1 MRRPLARLML
11 SSMALAISSS
21 PALAAGKGD
30 PDTVIHAGRLIDGVS
45 QQPRAHVTIRIH
57 DGRIVAVEDGFSA
70 PKGATV
76 IDLSNETV
84 MPGMIDCHV
93 HITGGG
99 SRDRLHTSPERVAIQ
114 SSWNMRNILMHG
126 VTAVRDVSGDINV
139 LKALQESIEA
149 GLTPGPHLW
158 YSGMSLTPTGGPADF
173 SKGQDPAW
181 TRSDGWLDNVIDSP
195 NEAVHA
201 VRDRKQ
207 KGASVIKIN
216 SSGGV
221 ASSGIDVSKQVLAQ
235 DELDAIVRTA
245 HSLKMKVA
253 THAHGEPGIH
263 AALLAGV
270 DSIEHGT
277 FANEGDYKL
286 MKDRGVYLVP
296 TLYAAHEIH
305 EVAEKNPDTLAPDV
319 REKALRVTPLM
330 MGNLTRA
337 YHYGVRIAMGTD
349 QLGYHPLGDDAR
361 EFAWMVE
368 AGMTPMDAIIAG
380 TSHGA
385 DLIGHPELGAI
396 QPDKAAD
403 IIAMPDDPLKDI
415 TALQRVSFV
424 MKGGVV
430 VKTGGKPVIKD

>member
-1 MRRPLARLML
+1 MRIRVKIALLA
-11 SSMALAISSS
+11 AV
-21 PALAAGKGD
+21 ALAAPATAAD
-30 PDTVIHAGRLIDGVS
+30 YVIHAGRLIDGVS
-45 QQPRAHVTIRIH
+45 QTARTNVSVMVH
-57 DGRIVAVEDGFSA
+57 DDRIVAVEPGF
-70 PKGATV
+70 KTRTGATV
-76 IDLSNETV
+76 IDLSTSTV
-84 MPGMIDCHV
+84 LPGMIDCHV

-99 SRDRLHTSPERVAIQ
+99 SRDRLHTLPERVAIQ
-114 SSWNMRNILMHG
+114 SSWNMRNMLMAG
-126 VTAVRDVSGDINV
+126 VTAVRDVSGNIEV
-139 LKALQESIEA
+139 LQALQESINS
-149 GLTPGPHLW
+149 GLTPGPRLW
-158 YSGMSLTPTGGPADF
+158 YTGMSLTPTGGPADF

-195 NEAVHA
+195 IEAVHA
-201 VRDRKQ
+201 VRDRRQ
-207 KGASVIKIN
+207 HGATVIKIN

-235 DELDAIVRTA
+235 DELDAIVQTA
-245 HSLKMKVA
+245 HSLHMKVA

-286 MKDRGVYLVP
+286 MKDRSVYLVP

-305 EVAEKNPDTLAPDV
+305 EVAEKNPDSLAPDV
-319 REKALRVTPLM
+319 RQKALNVTPLM

-337 YHYGVRIAMGTD
+337 YKYGVKIAMGTD
-349 QLGYHPLGDDAR
+349 QLGYHPLGEDAK

-385 DLIGHPELGAI
+385 DLLGQPDLGAI
-396 QPDKAAD
+396 QPGKTAD
-403 IIAMPDDPLKDI
+403 IIAVAGDPLQDI
-415 TALQRVSFV
+415 VELQKVQFV
-424 MKGGVV
+424 MKGGDV
-430 VKTGGKPVIKD
+430 VKSGGKPVLKD